1 MSVGGHVDIH
11 DQRAHGAVAVAL
23 EAARASGLTQA
34 IHPRRSKKRDRAMAM
49 VVWHLL
55 HPDNRCG
62 VAAELGDTGTTTLGA
77 MLEVGATTANHLS
90 KAMDWL
96 LENQDGIERRLAQ
109 RHLKGSRNVT
119 FYALNPRHFGG
130 REFPLAQPDHPRG
143 RCPNRPHVT
152 YGLLCAPNGYPVA
165 IEAFASNVT
174 GAPALESQ
182 VAQIGARF
190 GLPEVTLVDD
200 RGMVC
205 GVSAEGHSPA
215 AMKWVSALRSA
226 SITELAHQ
234 NTLQPDLFTEYGVA
248 HLTSPD
254 FPGERLE
261 VCHNPWEVYWRAAKR
276 DDFLRRTEARLD
288 SMARQYETGAITRKQ
303 LNKKIRA
310 ARRWKMIKHIDY
322 RFDDNGRLHRSRNDE
337 RIREESKLDG
347 FHIIR
352 ATIDE
357 NNPDNK
363 DAMRAYRNLAR
374 VEHAFRHIR
383 DTPGGHLSH
392 HWSEE
397 RVRAHLLLSMLAY
410 HIEHHLHET
419 LEPLLPPDET
429 PMASGTPAKSA
440 GRSASVE
447 RKVGTPRCKEV
458 LGVGNLRELLDS
470 LGNVCVG
477 KVYPSRET
485 DLFVPATTV
494 PNAMQAKA
502 FELLGF
508 DPLSDKL
515 VACAIG
521 GKRGV

>member
-1 MSVGGHVDIH
+1 MSAGDHVDIH
-11 DQRAHGAVAVAL
+11 DQRAHGAVAAVL

-34 IHPRRSKKRDRAMAM
+34 IRPHRNKKRGRVMAM

-55 HPDNRCG
+55 HPDSRCG
-62 VAAELGDTGTTTLGA
+62 VVTELGNTGTTTLGA
-77 MLEVGATTANHLS
+77 MLEVGASTADHLS
-90 KAMDWL
+90 EAMDWL
-96 LENQDGIERRLAQ
+96 IENQDGIERCLAQ
-109 RHLKGSRNVT
+109 RHLADERSGT
-119 FYALNPRHFGG
+119 FYALNPSHFGDG
-130 REFPLAQPDHPRG
+130 EFPPAQPDHSRD
-143 RCPNRPHVT
+143 RCPDRPQVT
-152 YGLLCAPNGYPVA
+152 YGLLCAPSGYPVA
-165 IEAFASNVT
+165 IEALASSGT
-174 GAPALESQ
+174 GATALESQ
-182 VAQIGARF
+182 VRQIGARF
-190 GLPEVTLVDD
+190 GLPKVALVDD

-205 GVSAEGHSPA
+205 NVSVESHLRA
-215 AMKWVSALRSA
+215 AMKWVSALRST
-226 SITELAHQ
+226 SITEVIEQDTREL
-234 NTLQPDLFTEYGVA
+234 DLFTERGLA

-261 VCHNPWEVYWRAAKR
+261 VCHNPWEADWCAAKR

-288 SMARQYETGAITRKQ
+288 DMAKQYETGTITRKQ

-310 ARRWKMIKHIDY
+310 TRRWKMIKYINY
-322 RFDDNGRLHRSRNDE
+322 RFDDNGRLHRSRNEE

-352 ATIDE
+352 TTVDE
-357 NNPDNK
+357 NDPVSK
-363 DAMRAYRNLAR
+363 DAMRAHRNLAR
-374 VEHAFRHIR
+374 VKHAFRHIR
-383 DTPGGHLSH
+383 DTPGGPLSH

-419 LEPLLPPDET
+419 LEPLLPTDET
-429 PMASGTPAKSA
+429 PTASGTSAKPA

-447 RKVGTPRCKEV
+447 RKVGTPRRKEV

-477 KVYPSRET
+477 KVYPSRKT

-494 PNAMQAKA
+494 PNAVQAKA